1 MISKADADELIKYLK
16 ENSFPSQYG
25 NRILIKDV
33 IHKINAMVE
42 PDIVEPVT

>member
-1 MISKADADELIKYLK
+1 MTRNDADELIKYLK

-42 PDIVEPVT
+42 PEPAPRW